1 MMTPDNGRRLR
12 LALATVWLADAAL
25 QYQPFMFT
33 KAFGQT
39 LAASAQGNPPVILTP
54 HVTTVAKVPSHC
66 LYIACTP
73 CTRQSRLKNRL
84 YRQ

>member
-33 KAFGQT
+33 KASPRQ
-39 LAASAQGNPPVILTP
+39 NDLTP
-54 HVTTVAKVPSHC
+54 G
-66 LYIACTP
+66 LDM
-73 CTRQSRLKNRL
+73 
-84 YRQ
+84 